1 MTTSTLPR
9 FVAINSALSTS
20 DTYCWHLFDR
30 ETREVAVWYT
40 SETRATELASDC
52 NDDPSR
58 RVGLLWTDFD
68 DLDDEQIINAA
79 RAAEIAPGSDEFWA
93 EAQLVADAA
102 GYCEVFDRLAYV
114 LGGPVREGARD
125 GLDRDHFR
133 VTIDLHLPK
142 GQITDLYDLRQVFRN
157 ALRDLP
163 NVRVSTN
170 IKAERTEPT
179 WAREI
184 RERMAELRASRAT
197 ETAE

>member
-1 MTTSTLPR
+1 MTISTLPR

-20 DTYCWHLFDR
+20 DDYCWHVFDR
-30 ETREVAVWYT
+30 ETREVAVWHT
-40 SETRATELASDC
+40 SQDRAETWASDY
-52 NDDPSR
+52 NADPSR
-58 RVGLLWTDFD
+58 RTGLMWTDFD

-79 RAAEIAPGSDEFWA
+79 RAAEITPGSDEFW
-93 EAQLVADAA
+93 ERAQLVADAA

-133 VTIDLHLPK
+133 VTVDLHLPK

-163 NVRVSTN
+163 NVRVSTD
-170 IKAERTEPT
+170 IQAERTEPT

-184 RERMAELRASRAT
+184 RERMAELEAARAT
-197 ETAE
+197 QTAE